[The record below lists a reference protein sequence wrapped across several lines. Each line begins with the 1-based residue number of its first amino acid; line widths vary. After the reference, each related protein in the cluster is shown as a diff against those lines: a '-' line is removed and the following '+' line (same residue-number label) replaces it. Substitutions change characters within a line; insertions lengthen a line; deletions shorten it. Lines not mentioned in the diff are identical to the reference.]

1 MVLKVDEDFLSSLS
15 KQSSGI
21 PIQSKKKK
29 RKKKEKK
36 GKTKSNQINSNK
48 SLKFPEKVE
57 HKPPGDTIV
66 ISIAMNVTF

>member
-29 RKKKEKK
+29 RKKKKRK
-36 GKTKSNQINSNK
+36 AKLNQIK
-48 SLKFPEKVE
+48 
-57 HKPPGDTIV
+57 
-66 ISIAMNVTF
+66 